1 MLNILFFLKKKISF
15 KNIILIVLTFYV
27 FFFQHHLKFSII
39 NNVNQSI
46 AYAAEISFL
55 ILFTVS
61 SFISYLIF
69 KKKILIERFLYIFFV
84 LLFSF
89 NLFNFIKTSSDFEKP
104 SGNINKKII
113 FKDKL
118 NLKKENIYFFILDAM
133 GPIDKFDKHYKQN
146 NNYFLNYVQKKNY
159 SYFFNSKNFYESTDQ
174 NLSVIFH
181 LDTIYDENGN
191 NKYDGMYPSILR
203 SNFPHPNLILNLK

>member
-1 MLNILFFLKKKISF
+1 MNESFVFLIFSIISFLLIFCSIFYFFLKKKISF

-27 FFFQHHLKFSII
+27 FFFQHHSLKFSII

-118 NLKKENIYFFILDAM
+118 NLKKKIFI
-133 GPIDKFDKHYKQN
+133 
-146 NNYFLNYVQKKNY
+146 FL
-159 SYFFNSKNFYESTDQ
+159 S
-174 NLSVIFH
+174 
-181 LDTIYDENGN
+181 
-191 NKYDGMYPSILR
+191 
-203 SNFPHPNLILNLK
+203 